1 MKYRI
6 RIEGT
11 RPIIIQSDRL
21 ADPLNEVTKQ
31 LKLLT
36 SHKDKTTDKVQ
47 GEIAEV
53 EWYGGLYC
61 DDDGRPQIAIPGD
74 NLLRALRDAAA
85 ASKKGETVRRE
96 VLIDEALIPFEHNG
110 PSKLDAMARD
120 PRFSLRKTVVLQK
133 RRTVR
138 TRPRLPPPWAL
149 TFHARI
155 DGART
160 LTASDL
166 RLFLDRAGTVGIGT
180 WRPRYGHFRVAQF
193 DAVKD

>member
-1 MKYRI
+1 MKYKI

-36 SHKDKTTDKVQ
+36 SHKDKTTDIGQAK
-47 GEIAEV
+47 IAEV
-53 EWYGGLYC
+53 EWFGGLYC
-61 DDDGRPQIAIPGD
+61 DDEGKPSIAIPGD
-74 NLLRALRDAAA
+74 NLLRAIRDAAA
-85 ASKKGETVRRE
+85 FSKKGETVRRE
-96 VLIDEALIPFEHNG
+96 IIIDEALIPFEYEG
-110 PSKLDAMARD
+110 PKSVDAMSKD
-120 PRFSLRKTVVLQK
+120 PRFTLRKTVVLQK

-138 TRPRLPPPWAL
+138 TRPRLPPPWSL

-155 DGART
+155 DGAKT
-160 LTASDL
+160 LTKDDL
-166 RLFLDRAGTVGIGT
+166 KLFLERAGTVGIGT